1 MSNFSAF
8 VTRLHK
14 DPQFRQQFANAPAQT
29 LRQAGYDP
37 TMFALPAKIDAT
49 ALGHRL
55 DRVFSN
61 QEKVTI
67 SDPKA
72 VAKLTP
78 DELWQQ
84 FGVIG
89 LTSEEQNLLSSV
101 ADVTSETAAI
111 AVVVYGSSVAVS
123 NSNVAVVTQG
133 VPVWMKSIQQ
143 LQVLR
148 SLAQQPRSALQFSIA
163 GPDGVAVHGLNADTV
178 SAVLDRAK

>member
-1 MSNFSAF
+1 MSDFSAF
-8 VTRLHK
+8 VTRLHN

-37 TMFALPAKIDAT
+37 TMFALPDKIDAN
-49 ALGHRL
+49 ALGQRL
-55 DRVFSN
+55 TRVFSN
-61 QEKVTI
+61 QEQVTI
-67 SDPKA
+67 SDEKA

-78 DELWQQ
+78 DQLWQQ

-89 LTSEEQNLLSSV
+89 LTSTEQNLVSSV
-101 ADVTSETAAI
+101 ADVSSDAVAI
-111 AVVVYGSSVAVS
+111 AVVIYGSAVAVS

-148 SLAQQPRSALQFSIA
+148 SLAQQPRGSLQFSVA